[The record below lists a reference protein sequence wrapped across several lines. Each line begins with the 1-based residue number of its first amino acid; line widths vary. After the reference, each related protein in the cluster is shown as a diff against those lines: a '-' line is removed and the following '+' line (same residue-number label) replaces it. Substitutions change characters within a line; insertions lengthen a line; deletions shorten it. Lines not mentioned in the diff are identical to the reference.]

1 MNQAEIAQS
10 EDVASWVMDNK
21 IKLSGEYFT
30 FHHHQYQIDP
40 IADQYKRTCD
50 MKGTQGGFTEVFV
63 LRSLHGMIF
72 GRYPKGVLYLF
83 PTNDD
88 VNDFSKSRFQ
98 PLISANRYAIGR
110 YVKSTDTAAL
120 KKIHDGF
127 LYLRGARLSQIVKDE
142 HKESSKLRSIPVDCV
157 VYDEYDLMDDDVRAK
172 AFGRMGHSRVQEEHF
187 LSNPTVPDY
196 GIGKMFYE
204 ESDQRH
210 WFRRCTC
217 GEWTSAELSFPEC
230 VKIRNNG
237 TGYIGCIKCGKE
249 LLIYPG
255 EGMAE
260 WVAAYPDRSDKM
272 VGRRWSKLT
281 SIFHDP
287 ADILERFVNPPGGN
301 LGDVCRLDLGIP
313 YIAAEDRLRQAEVL
327 SCCGY
332 SPSLASHKG
341 PCAMGIDVGK
351 MKHVLIGAR
360 TGKDKYEIYK
370 RIVLSNWN
378 DIHDIARKFN
388 VKSAVVD
395 IRPYEDSARDFQAKE
410 PYKVWLC
417 EYKETTP
424 QGTNYNVHTG
434 IVSVNRTEICDA
446 THRLITEEGRLTL
459 PRLDDNMKEFAKQV
473 CASYKVL
480 EENKKT
486 KVSVYRYKN
495 AGADHDRHA
504 LNYFLLAAS
513 GGKVAKVASSATRR
527 KKRVANNNYAR
538 I

>member
-1 MNQAEIAQS
+1 MNIAQAAMM
-10 EDVASWVMDNK
+10 EDAAIWAVDNK
-21 IKLSGEYFT
+21 IKLAGEVFS
-30 FHHHQYQIDP
+30 FHHHEYQYDP
-40 IADQYKRTCD
+40 LADQYKRTCD
-50 MKGTQGGFTEVFV
+50 MKATQGGFTEIFV
-63 LRSLHGMIF
+63 LRSLHGMIY
-72 GRYPKGVLYLF
+72 GKYKKGVLYLF

-88 VNDFSKSRFQ
+88 VHDFSQSRFM
-98 PLISANRYAIGR
+98 PLISSNKNAIGK
-110 YVKSTDTAAL
+110 YVKSTNNASL
-120 KKIHDGF
+120 KKIHDGH
-127 LYLRGARLSQIVKDE
+127 LYLRGARLSQTIKDD
-142 HKESSKLRSIPVDCV
+142 HRESSKLRGIPVDCV
-157 VYDEYDLMDDDVRAK
+157 VFDEYDLMDEDVRLK
-172 AFGRMGHSRVQEEHF
+172 AFGRMGHSLVQEEHF

-196 GIGKMFYE
+196 GIGKMFYD

-230 VKIRNNG
+230 IKIRKDG
-237 TGYIGCIKCGKE
+237 TGYIGCNKCDSE
-249 LLIYPG
+249 LKIYPG
-255 EGMAE
+255 EGRGE
-260 WVAAYPDRSDKM
+260 WVPACPDKTSHM

-287 ADILERFVNPPGGN
+287 ADILERYVNPPDGN

-313 YIAAEDRLRQAEVL
+313 YIAAEDRLRQSEVL

-332 SPSLASHKG
+332 EMSPYNHVG
-341 PCAMGIDVGK
+341 PCAMGVDVGK
-351 MKHVLIGAR
+351 KKHIIIGAR

-370 RIVLSNWN
+370 RIVLSDWN

-395 IRPYEDSARDFQAKE
+395 IRPYEDSARSFQSSE

-424 QGTNYNVHTG
+424 QGTNYNSHTG
-434 IVSVNRTEICDA
+434 IVAVNRTEICDA
-446 THRLITEEGRLTL
+446 THRLVTDEGRLTL
-459 PRLDDNMKEFAKQV
+459 PRLDDNMKEFAKQM

-486 KVSVYRYKN
+486 KVSIYRYKN

-513 GGKVAKVASSATRR
+513 GGKVATVNTQRR
-527 KKRVANNNYAR
+527 KKSTRVKSEYKR